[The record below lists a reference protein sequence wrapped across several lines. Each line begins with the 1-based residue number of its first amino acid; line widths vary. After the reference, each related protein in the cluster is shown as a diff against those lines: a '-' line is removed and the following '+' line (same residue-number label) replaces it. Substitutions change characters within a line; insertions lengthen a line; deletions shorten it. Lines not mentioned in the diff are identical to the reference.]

1 MNNREMKAK
10 VFKMANRMAGRMGR
24 RAAFVKAWEMVRA
37 GSCEVS
43 LKGVTFGTRQEALKR
58 LARYSP
64 EMVRAFIVPEP
75 ENKFNVKA
83 AAVWVGIQN
92 GFGLYCLGYL
102 PAEYAPAAAGF
113 KAAGLRVLD
122 GDIRG
127 ARLALAV

>member
-1 MNNREMKAK
+1 MENREIKAK
-10 VFKMANRMAGRMGR
+10 VFKMANRMAERMGR
-24 RAAFVKAWEMVRA
+24 REAFVKAWATVKA
-37 GSCEVS
+37 GGCEVS
-43 LKGVTFGTRQEALKR
+43 LKGVTFGSRQEALKR

-64 EMVRAFIVPEP
+64 ELVRAFIVPEP
-75 ENKFNVKA
+75 ENKFDGKA

-102 PAEYAPAAAGF
+102 PREYAPAAAGF
-113 KAAGLRVLD
+113 KAAGLKVLD